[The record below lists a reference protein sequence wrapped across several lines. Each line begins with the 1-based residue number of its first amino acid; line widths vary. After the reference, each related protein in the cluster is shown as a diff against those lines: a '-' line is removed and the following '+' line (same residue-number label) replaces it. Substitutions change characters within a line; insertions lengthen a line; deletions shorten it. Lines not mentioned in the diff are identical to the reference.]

1 MKSVFKPL
9 LIAGLLAG
17 FGFSA
22 LAQSG
27 PMGGG
32 MGGPGGEHRGMMG
45 HHGMQGGGKMDPA
58 KMEERMAARQAVLK
72 VRLKVTADQEG
83 AWTAFTSAM
92 KPSPDMLK
100 RRADMHADM
109 GKLTTPERID
119 RMKAMRGERDAQM
132 DKHAAAVK
140 TFYAVLTPEQK
151 KVFDAQPMRGGHER
165 GQGRG
170 HGGMRGGHEG
180 MHGGQGGP
188 GMRMAPP
195 PAKS

>member
-1 MKSVFKPL
+1 MKSVLKPL
-9 LIAGLLAG
+9 MLAGLMAG

-27 PMGGG
+27 PTAPAGG
-32 MGGPGGEHRGMMG
+32 MGGPGGQHRM
-45 HHGMQGGGKMDPA
+45 HGKGPMDPA
-58 KMEERMAARQAVLK
+58 RMEEHMAKRQAVLK

-83 AWTAFTSAM
+83 AWTTFTNAM

-100 RRADMHADM
+100 RRADMRAEMD
-109 GKLTTPERID
+109 KLTTPERMD
-119 RMKAMRGERDAQM
+119 KMKALRGERDAQM

-151 KVFDAQPMRGGHER
+151 KVFDAQHMRGGHER
-165 GQGRG
+165 GP
-170 HGGMRGGHEG
+170 GG
-180 MHGGQGGP
+180 
-188 GMRMAPP
+188 RMAPP